1 MTKGFIAKLF
11 SYNGSLQF
19 LSFSDEM
26 VKAGYQHKF
35 VVGRYIDHMRN
46 KRVLDVGCW
55 TGPIAKAIT
64 EQKINTELI
73 GIDENE
79 EALNVAK
86 KNFSEFKFIKCELT
100 QPSEEFI
107 NKYKSYFNTIIFLDV
122 IEHLPKGSEVKVM
135 IFFNEILKPDGV
147 IIIST
152 MADHIFNFIDPAW
165 FFGHRHYKLK
175 HVNKILKDS
184 GFQAVEIL
192 QIGNLYWD
200 LDLLAFYIYKR
211 ILKNKYQTNQSM
223 ALSN

>member
-1 MTKGFIAKLF
+1 M
-11 SYNGSLQF
+11 
-19 LSFSDEM
+19 
-26 VKAGYQHKF
+26 
-35 VVGRYIDHMRN
+35 
-46 KRVLDVGCW
+46 
-55 TGPIAKAIT
+55 
-64 EQKINTELI
+64 
-73 GIDENE
+73 
-79 EALNVAK
+79 
-86 KNFSEFKFIKCELT
+86 
-100 QPSEEFI
+100 
-107 NKYKSYFNTIIFLDV
+107 DV